1 MNSLL
6 NWKKLGGNV
15 IFLVKHD
22 CIQITVDDK
31 HCSFKLT
38 FSNVRVHLLLVAW
51 LNLHIICDL
60 YLAFG

>member
-1 MNSLL
+1 M
-6 NWKKLGGNV
+6 
-15 IFLVKHD
+15 IFRVKRD
-22 CIQITVDDK
+22 CIQITVDD
-31 HCSFKLT
+31 STVLLNFKT